1 MSEAEQRI
9 LGSGNHLRLVSR
21 AGWEFVERIGAT
33 GVVAILAVTEDDR
46 IVLTEQFRPAVNAFV
61 LDLPA
66 GLAGDVA
73 GAETEPL
80 VEAATRELEEET
92 GYRAERFRV
101 LATGPSSAGLTSEMI
116 TLFEATGL
124 EKVGEGGGDA
134 SEQIEVHEVPL
145 SEIRSWLW
153 EQSRVGR
160 LVDPKIYAALY
171 LAALD

>member
-1 MSEAEQRI
+1 MAEQQI

-21 AGWEFVERIGAT
+21 SGWEFVERIGAT
-33 GVVAILAVTEDDR
+33 GVVAVLAVTEDGR
-46 IVLTEQFRPAVNAFV
+46 IVLTEQFRPAVDAFV

-80 VEAATRELEEET
+80 VEAAARELEEET

-101 LATGPSSAGLTSEMI
+101 LAAGPSSAGLTSEMI

-124 EKVGEGGGDA
+124 QKVGEGGGDA
-134 SEQIEVHEVPL
+134 SEQIEVHEVPTRA
-145 SEIRSWLW
+145 IRSWLRDRS
-153 EQSRVGR
+153 QTGR

-171 LAALD
+171 LAARG